1 MYMALNVYWEEQSF
15 ELPKLPEGY
24 EWNCFTDTSLDGTG
38 EENGEAAITEY
49 RLHPRSA
56 AVFVGIRWNR

>member
-1 MYMALNVYWEEQSF
+1 MEKRWLQQRKNIS
-15 ELPKLPEGY
+15 Y
-24 EWNCFTDTSLDGTG
+24 EWNCFTDTALDGIG

-56 AVFVGIRWNR
+56 AVFVGVRRNS

>member
-1 MYMALNVYWEEQSF
+1 MSCQNSRKVMS
-15 ELPKLPEGY
+15 GD
-24 EWNCFTDTSLDGTG
+24 CFTDTSLDGTG